1 MYTELPYQ
9 IEECVRRVF
18 KLNVQTFNMDI
29 LMEESMIAEANEEAE
44 LDKTGREPGEEGTE
58 KKRKK
63 STAKKKEKKKKEGLV
78 EYHSDFE
85 LLQKCYNIIVDNSNI
100 KEQQQAQMAGLATGG
115 PRLQKSASQAGS
127 PSPGARRS

>member
-1 MYTELPYQ
+1 M
-9 IEECVRRVF
+9 RRVF

-29 LMEESMIAEANEEAE
+29 LMEDSIIAEADEEGE
-44 LDKTGREPGEEGTE
+44 LDKTGREAGEEGAE

-63 STAKKKEKKKKEGLV
+63 STVKKKEKKKKEGLV

-100 KEQQQAQMAGLATGG
+100 KEQQQAQVASVATGG
-115 PRLQKSASQAGS
+115 QRLQKQASQGGS
-127 PSPGARRS
+127 PSPGARKS